1 MKVTDIVPEGILDNM
16 SKIKIIGVGGGG
28 CNAVTRL
35 YTEGLKDVEFLICN
49 TDLKALMASPVPDK
63 IQLGSALTKGLGA
76 GMSPEKGRNA
86 ALESLEEIKKYIG
99 PNIEVVFITAG
110 MGGGTGTG
118 AAPVI
123 AKAVKE
129 SGKLTISVVTYPR
142 DNDGLD
148 TIQKAYE
155 GIEELRKYTDSI
167 IIVDNQKMYD
177 YAGTMDIQAT
187 YKKADDVLDTA
198 VRGISEIITSI
209 GFVNVD
215 LQDVTVVMRDSGMAL
230 VGTGLAKGE
239 NRAKEAAERAFT
251 SPLLKDFDLNTAKN
265 VLVNITNSNKSPLL
279 ASEDTLIMDL
289 IRESTG
295 RGVSKLKRGL
305 TTDNSLE
312 EGEIAVTIL
321 ATGFKVNNTPPA
333 RTRTYNNSDMVEL
346 TDGSADTGGAVTLST
361 GTTGDFQEGTLR
373 ELDTENIFT
382 YAPDCIITDM
392 ETETALARR
401 ERLRKER
408 ERAAGSDG
416 VSQ

>member
-1 MKVTDIVPEGILDNM
+1 
-16 SKIKIIGVGGGG
+16 
-28 CNAVTRL
+28 
-35 YTEGLKDVEFLICN
+35 
-49 TDLKALMASPVPDK
+49 
-63 IQLGSALTKGLGA
+63 
-76 GMSPEKGRNA
+76 
-86 ALESLEEIKKYIG
+86 
-99 PNIEVVFITAG
+99 
-110 MGGGTGTG
+110 
-118 AAPVI
+118 
-123 AKAVKE
+123 
-129 SGKLTISVVTYPR
+129 
-142 DNDGLD
+142 
-148 TIQKAYE
+148 
-155 GIEELRKYTDSI
+155 
-167 IIVDNQKMYD
+167 MYD

-265 VLVNITNSNKSPLL
+265 VLVNITYSNKSPLL